1 MSSKASRTYDDMLQ
15 DQALIDA
22 MWHTDK
28 ALGNEVAYGDNK
40 AILDNFLEN
49 YRWRETNLGS
59 IINASNRVEDMDT
72 DHRKMFAYTLQEIE
86 KLPSAFSEGGGS
98 MWDAILD
105 YGGAAIADPT
115 NLASLVAGGFTF
127 GTAGAATFAA
137 KEAAKQAAKASV
149 KAKLKALVGKAGAAS
164 LVADGSIAAT
174 GGAYHNLKKQGIQ
187 KDLGLIDEIDE
198 WGAVTQGLIEG
209 VASPVVGIGAGAIGQ
224 GIGTAAGKLID
235 KSEIATQGKDF
246 ISRWLMPTAGVSEIQ
261 RRLIEKPTGEMLLLK
276 EDADILYKKL
286 NKIISADKN
295 LNSKEG
301 RDLINN
307 ALEGDKNAMDVLRQM
322 QEQVT
327 YDSAGNKVANPN
339 AELADLIEANRA
351 KIKEAQDFAD
361 ESALSRE
368 IKGLFNTEK
377 DYVRNIY
384 DVYTQRKRNVPF
396 DKFIKENPEVL
407 GQLKWQIRKNPNSHL
422 WNDLSEKYINL
433 KTKKIIPEEAGN
445 EDAVVKEIA
454 KTLYAPTTR
463 LRKESAP
470 LLKKRI
476 RALDQE
482 KISPLVRKI
491 MGQNNDPALRALE
504 SINGLIES
512 AARTNAIR
520 NIAYDS
526 VRNNYGYISKAR
538 NLEEARA
545 EAVAKLG
552 PDIMRL
558 VGTTTDAGNKKLKDK
573 KTVTS
578 LDDDVIEE
586 GLKYTFVTKKEGEKL
601 KMLLDETD
609 MYQGDSL
616 LASAGRAISGLQGFM
631 KAGKTLYN
639 PIGAGRN
646 ILGAAGYTLAGGNV
660 KGIINAATNAYGK
673 MTNKERGL
681 LEEEFINSGLK
692 GSNIDLNQ
700 AMKRIGDISNREN
713 NQSFW
718 TDTSLSNLARSGG
731 LSLFGKGGAKTAEK
745 MRAFYAA
752 GDDVF
757 KYGTFVNEKDKAKKV
772 FNSYSKER
780 QDEILDKFQKDFFF
794 DPKVADNYGPWDEKY
809 GAARKA
815 LENAYLKEEAARI
828 TANITP
834 VYDRIPKLLE
844 LMRGVPVI
852 GSFTAYPAER
862 LRNRYN
868 IMKQASEEISR
879 GAAEGNGKL
888 VLNGVKRLSGFGT
901 MVGGL
906 HVGAHLLNEYNNFS
920 SEEDVLRKNAP
931 EYDRNGALLVTGKDK
946 KGNIT
951 YHNLNYIHP
960 DSDMLDAI
968 TPIML
973 KAFRG
978 EDVSENLGEAV
989 KDSFFGLI
997 KPYVQPSLALQF
1009 ASDML
1014 GYVETGEDYFF
1025 KEALKT
1031 IEPGY
1036 ANIIRDFSHH
1046 AGVMPTGVEETL
1058 YPSRFGVPSEK
1069 AEGVGDYL
1077 NKAGFGTVPFVKEK
1091 KFNPKLGLAFALKK
1105 IARNVSEEN
1114 RDFTEEIKTKLL
1126 NTSRSSSLQDIYDTD
1141 LSILKK
1147 YSDLLQVKHEEQRAL
1162 AKIIDNLKGV
1172 MSHREIKN
1180 FLKYQGSSARTGL
1193 SDKVINSV
1201 MRGRAYAFDK
1211 GRNDSF
1217 WRGINKSLEGQTG
1230 LLQGRRLNPL
1240 RKKMKEIES
1249 YYHNLDL
1256 LEDAPELEFSQ
1267 PK

>member
-59 IINASNRVEDMDT
+59 IINASNRVEDMDA

-98 MWDAILD
+98 MWDAVID

-115 NLASLVAGGFTF
+115 NLASLIAGGFTF

-187 KDLGLIDEIDE
+187 KDLNLIDEIDE

-276 EDADILYKKL
+276 EDADVLYKNLSEAIENNPSLGL
-286 NKIISADKN
+286 N
-295 LNSKEG
+295 LTPEQG
-301 RDLINN
+301 RDLINK
-307 ALEGDKNAMDVLRQM
+307 ALEGDKKSLGLLRT
-322 QEQVT
+322 ESPEI
-327 YDSAGNKVANPN
+327 SALV
-339 AELADLIEANRA
+339 DLNRA

-361 ESALSRE
+361 ESALSKD

-384 DVYTQRKRNVPF
+384 DVYTQRRRSVPF
-396 DKFIKENPEVL
+396 DKFIKENPEIL
-407 GQLKWQIRKNPNSHL
+407 DKLKSQIRKNPNSRL

-433 KTKKIIPEEAGN
+433 KTKKIIPNQAGN
-445 EDAVVKEIA
+445 EDAIVKEIA
-454 KTLYAPTTR
+454 KTLYAPTTK

-538 NLEEARA
+538 NLKEAHA

-558 VGTTTDAGNKKLKDK
+558 VGTTTDVGHKKLKDK

-660 KGIINAATNAYGK
+660 RGIINAATNAYGK

-681 LEEEFINSGLK
+681 LEEEFITSGLK

-780 QDEILDKFQKDFFF
+780 QDEILDKFQKDFFY
-794 DPKVADNYGPWDEKY
+794 DPKVADPA
-809 GAARKA
+809 AARKA

-906 HVGAHLLNEYNNFS
+906 HVGTHLLNEYNNFS

-960 DSDMLDAI
+960 DSDMLDAV

-1091 KFNPKLGLAFALKK
+1091 TFNPKLGLAFAMKK

-1114 RDFTEEIKTKLL
+1114 RDFTEDIKTKLL

-1141 LSILKK
+1141 LSILKN

-1162 AKIIDNLKGV
+1162 AKIIDNLDGV
-1172 MSHREIKN
+1172 MSRKEIKN

-1230 LLQGRRLNPL
+1230 LLQSRRLNPL

-1256 LEDAPELEFSQ
+1256 LADAPELEFSQ

>member
-1 MSSKASRTYDDMLQ
+1 MSSKPTRTYEGMLQ

-59 IINASNRVEDMDT
+59 IINASNRVEDMGA

-86 KLPSAFSEGGGS
+86 KLPRAGAEGGGS
-98 MWDAILD
+98 MWDAVLD

-137 KEAAKQAAKASV
+137 KEAAKQAAKAGV
-149 KAKLKALVGKAGAAS
+149 QAKLKALIGKAGVAS

-174 GGAYHNLKKQGIQ
+174 GGGYHSIKKQGIE
-187 KDLGLIDEIDE
+187 KDLGLIDEVNP
-198 WGAVTQGLIEG
+198 WKAVAQGLIEG
-209 VASPVVGIGAGAIGQ
+209 VASPVVGIGAGAVGQ
-224 GIGTAAGKLID
+224 GIGTLGGKLID
-235 KSEIATQGKDF
+235 KSEAATQGKDF
-246 ISRWLMPTAGVSEIQ
+246 ISRWLLPTGGVSEMQ

-286 NKIISADKN
+286 NKIISTDKN

-301 RDLINN
+301 RDLINK
-307 ALEGDKNAMDVLRQM
+307 ALEGDKKAIDALRTVDV
-322 QEQVT
+322 
-327 YDSAGNKVANPN
+327 AA
-339 AELADLIEANRA
+339 ADLLDASRA
-351 KIKEAQDFAD
+351 KIKEAQNFAD
-361 ESALSRE
+361 ESALSKE

-396 DKFIKENPEVL
+396 DKFIKENPEIL
-407 GQLKWQIRKNPNSHL
+407 DKLKIQIRKNPNSDL
-422 WNDLSEKYINL
+422 WNDLSKRYINL
-433 KTKKIIPEEAGN
+433 STKKIRPKEAGN

-470 LLKKRI
+470 LLKKRL
-476 RALDQE
+476 RSLDQE

-491 MGQNNDPALRALE
+491 MGQNNDPALRVLE
-504 SINGLIES
+504 SVNGLIES
-512 AARTNAIR
+512 ASRTNAIR

-538 NLEEARA
+538 NLKEAED
-545 EAVAKLG
+545 EAINKLG
-552 PDIMRL
+552 PDVMRL
-558 VGTTTDAGNKKLKDK
+558 VGTTKDAGHKKFKDER
-573 KTVTS
+573 TVTS

-609 MYQGDSL
+609 MYQGDHW
-616 LASAGRAISGLQGFM
+616 LATVGRATSGLQGFM
-631 KAGKTLYN
+631 KAGKTLYS
-639 PIGAGRN
+639 PIAMGRN
-646 ILGAAGYTLAGGNV
+646 VLGAAGYTLAGGNA
-660 KGIINAATNAYGK
+660 KGIINAATNAYSK

-681 LEEEFINSGLK
+681 LEEEFITSGLK

-700 AMKRIGDISNREN
+700 AMKRIGDISNRES

-718 TDTSLSNLARSGG
+718 TDTSIANLARSGG
-731 LSLFGKGGAKTAEK
+731 LSLFGKKGAKAAEN
-745 MRAFYAA
+745 MRAMYAA
-752 GDDVF
+752 GDDIF

-772 FNSYSKER
+772 FDSYSAAR
-780 QDEILDKFQKDFFF
+780 QNELLDKFQKDFFY
-794 DPKVADNYGPWDEKY
+794 DPKVSDPA
-809 GAARKA
+809 AARKA
-815 LENAYLKEEAARI
+815 LENAYLKEEAART

-834 VYDRIPKLLE
+834 VYDRVPKLLE
-844 LMRGVPVI
+844 LMRGVPIV

-879 GAAEGNGKL
+879 GAAEGNNEL
-888 VLNGVKRLSGFGT
+888 VLNGIKRLSGFGT

-920 SEEDVLRKNAP
+920 AEEDVLRKNAP
-931 EYDRNGALLVTGKDK
+931 KYDRNGALLITGKDK
-946 KGNIT
+946 KGNIK

-960 DSDMLDAI
+960 DSDMMDAI
-968 TPIML
+968 TPIIL

-989 KDSFFGLI
+989 KDSFFGLVE
-997 KPYVQPSLALQF
+997 PYVQPSLALQF

-1014 GYVETGEDYFF
+1014 GYAQTGDDYYYS
-1025 KEALKT
+1025 KALKT

-1036 ANIIRDFSHH
+1036 VNIARDFAHH
-1046 AGVMPTGVEETL
+1046 AGAMPTAVEETL
-1058 YPSRFGVPSEK
+1058 YPSTFGVPSEK
-1069 AEGVGDYL
+1069 AEGVGDYVS
-1077 NKAGFGTVPFVKEK
+1077 KAFGFPVPFVKEK
-1091 KFNPKLGLAFALKK
+1091 TFNPKRGLGFVIKK
-1105 IARNVSEEN
+1105 IAKNVSEEN
-1114 RDFTEEIKTKLL
+1114 RDFTDDIKTKLL
-1126 NTSRSSSLQDIYDTD
+1126 NTNRSSSLQDIYDTD
-1141 LSILKK
+1141 LSILKN

-1162 AKIIDNLKGV
+1162 AKVVDNLKGV

-1193 SDKVINSV
+1193 SNKVINSV
-1201 MRGRAYAFDK
+1201 MGGRAYAYDK

-1217 WRGINKSLEGQTG
+1217 WRDINKSLEGQTG
-1230 LLQGRRLNPL
+1230 LLQGKRLGPL
-1240 RKKMKEIES
+1240 RRKMREIES

-1256 LEDAPELEFSQ
+1256 LKDAPELNFSK
-1267 PK
+1267 PE